1 MSIRVQMP
9 ANSGDAARANGEIA
23 VTDAVITASLRQARL
38 AERERRKVLRRLR
51 LSDRGF
57 HLVTQLSAAAVL
69 VILGGVI
76 LSLVLGSLPA
86 IQKFGFS
93 FLASQS

>member
-1 MSIRVQMP
+1 
-9 ANSGDAARANGEIA
+9 

-76 LSLVLGSLPA
+76 LSLVLGFAARDPEVRLQLSRESVVEPCHR
-86 IQKFGFS
+86 
-93 FLASQS
+93 